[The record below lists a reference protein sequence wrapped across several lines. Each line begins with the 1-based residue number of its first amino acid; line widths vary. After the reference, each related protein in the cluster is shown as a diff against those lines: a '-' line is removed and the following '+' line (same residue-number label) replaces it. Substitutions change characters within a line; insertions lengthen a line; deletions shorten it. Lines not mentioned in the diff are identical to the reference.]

1 MKTEKPNI
9 TMVLNG
15 WVLGIITFCLVI
27 ILVYLIW
34 KNWKDEK
41 AVIQSF
47 NEEIKPEMHAK
58 DDEVI

>member
-9 TMVLNG
+9 TMEVN
-15 WVLGIITFCLVI
+15 WWILGIITFCVVI

-41 AVIQSF
+41 VVIQSF
-47 NEEIKPEMHAK
+47 NEEIIPEKHET

>member
-1 MKTEKPNI
+1 MEVNWWI
-9 TMVLNG
+9 
-15 WVLGIITFCLVI
+15 LGIITFCVVI

-41 AVIQSF
+41 VVIQSF
-47 NEEIKPEMHAK
+47 NEEIIPEKHET

>member
-1 MKTEKPNI
+1 MELNWWI
-9 TMVLNG
+9 LGLVAFCVLM
-15 WVLGIITFCLVI
+15 

-41 AVIQSF
+41 EVVKSL
-47 NEEIKPEMHAK
+47 NEEEIIPEKHEP